1 MLQVL
6 TFRSLIIARALFDL
20 LWHLNKSLP
29 EAELESRGDPVR
41 AINPVLITT
50 YSCFYSLLAFS
61 KGRAPHVEE
70 RKRRGVEVI
79 IISVA
84 MKAMKTNLLQI
95 SYTGCSI
102 RNYSSFI
109 VKSDCELR
117 KQRPVVPSCNEP
129 KWFSS
134 GR

>member
-1 MLQVL
+1 
-6 TFRSLIIARALFDL
+6 
-20 LWHLNKSLP
+20 
-29 EAELESRGDPVR
+29 
-41 AINPVLITT
+41 
-50 YSCFYSLLAFS
+50 
-61 KGRAPHVEE
+61 
-70 RKRRGVEVI
+70 
-79 IISVA
+79 

-102 RNYSSFI
+102 RNSSSFI